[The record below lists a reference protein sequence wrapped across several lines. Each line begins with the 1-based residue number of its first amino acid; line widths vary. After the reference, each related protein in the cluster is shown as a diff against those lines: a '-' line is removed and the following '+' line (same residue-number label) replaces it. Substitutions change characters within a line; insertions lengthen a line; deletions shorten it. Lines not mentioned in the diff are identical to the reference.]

1 MEYGSL
7 FFSEASRPF
16 TFREVA
22 FPDLKSYLWGWTANK
37 QFSGELGSPT
47 LRHPYIVTGFLESG
61 DSLALRLSYHEIP

>member
-1 MEYGSL
+1 MGHCSFLKHQDHLHLEKL
-7 FFSEASRPF
+7 PF
-16 TFREVA
+16 QT
-22 FPDLKSYLWGWTANK
+22 DLKSDLWGWTANK